1 MSQSMAERPEN
12 PRLILDL
19 YWSSADERTITAA
32 AEFARLLGLE
42 LLGIFVEDE
51 AVHALAGLP
60 FAREFKLPAHEWGA
74 IEADRIAAEF
84 RYAAMSAQRMLLR
97 TAEALGVTSAF
108 EVLRGDPTT
117 SVTLRS
123 RPGDIVVFAEPRV
136 AERST
141 RSFARLWRAALNSPA
156 SLLLIPFRLSQR
168 RGSVAAVVT
177 RRADPV
183 LRTAARIASAAGED
197 LLLLI
202 PARGRSLAEEAIA
215 TAKSLGLAHRRVGT
229 RTLPVASTEGI
240 LHALADCPERIVVL
254 DRTALTGSDEAVFAL
269 AARCGVPVLIVESR
283 EAARQPGATNT
294 RRPMP
299 R

>member
-1 MSQSMAERPEN
+1 MAERQEN

-19 YWSSADERTITAA
+19 YWGSTDERTITAA

-42 LLGIFVEDE
+42 LLGIYVEDE

-84 RYAAMSAQRMLLR
+84 RYAAMSAQRMLAR
-97 TAEALGVTSAF
+97 AAEPLGVTSAF

-117 SVTLRS
+117 SVMLRS
-123 RPGDIVVFAEPRV
+123 RPGDIVVFAEPRT

-141 RSFARLWRAALNSPA
+141 RSFARLWQAALNSPA

-168 RGSVAAVVT
+168 RGPVAAVVT

-215 TAKSLGLAHRRVGT
+215 TAKSFGLAERRIGT

-240 LHALADCPERIVVL
+240 LHALADCPERMVVL
-254 DRTALTGSDEAVFAL
+254 DRDALTGSDEAIFAL
-269 AARCGVPVLIVESR
+269 AARCGAPVLIVENGKASQQR
-283 EAARQPGATNT
+283 DALNTPRPT
-294 RRPMP
+294 RR
-299 R
+299 

>member
-1 MSQSMAERPEN
+1 MAERQEN

-19 YWSSADERTITAA
+19 YWGSADERTITAA

-42 LLGIFVEDE
+42 LLGIYVEDE

-84 RYAAMSAQRMLLR
+84 RYAAMRAQRMLAR
-97 TAEALGVTSAF
+97 TADALGITSAF

-117 SVTLRS
+117 SVTRRS
-123 RPGDIVVFAEPRV
+123 RPGDIMVFAEPRV
-136 AERST
+136 AAERST
-141 RSFARLWRAALNSPA
+141 RSFARLWQAALNSPA
-156 SLLLIPFRLSQR
+156 ALLLVPSRLSQR
-168 RGSVAAVVT
+168 RGPVAAVVT

-183 LRTAARIASAAGED
+183 PPTAARIAVAAGED

-202 PARGRSLAEEAIA
+202 PECGRSLAEEAIA
-215 TAKSLGLAHRRVGT
+215 TAKSLGLAERRIRT

-240 LHALADCPERIVVL
+240 LHALADCPERMVVL
-254 DRTALTGSDEAVFAL
+254 DRTALTGSDEAIFAL

-283 EAARQPGATNT
+283 EAARQAGATNT
-294 RRPMP
+294 HRPMP